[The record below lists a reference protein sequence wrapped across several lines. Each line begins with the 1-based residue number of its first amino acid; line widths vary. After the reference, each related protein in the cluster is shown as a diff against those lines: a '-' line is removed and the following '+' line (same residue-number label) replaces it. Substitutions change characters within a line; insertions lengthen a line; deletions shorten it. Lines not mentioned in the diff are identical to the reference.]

1 MSMQEI
7 MDDSTVKFTERMIL
21 RGCITDTEFKFVIEQ
36 RGYRLQDLFEYNE
49 ENKVLLKTFNECLK
63 QAQIKLFR
71 QGLKVYG
78 EALGQA
84 KNLGINEDDVEVEC
98 KIALPTK
105 YPEIHPLQTET
116 AKKVWEVLT
125 TGGYIEIY
133 DNNIGL
139 DLWFDKHSKRLLK
152 LSEKELQPYINKY
165 LYMNDKEDNWNDGM
179 NRKWSKN
186 LNLLYGVHNLTDH
199 CCFSFY
205 DLLYVREFDSRIQ
218 VTYSKKL

>member
-1 MSMQEI
+1 MTMQEI
-7 MDDSTVKFTERMIL
+7 MDDSTVKFTGRMIL

-63 QAQIKLFR
+63 QAQFKLFR

-105 YPEIHPLQTET
+105 YPKIHPLQTET

-179 NRKWSKN
+179 NR
-186 LNLLYGVHNLTDH
+186 
-199 CCFSFY
+199 
-205 DLLYVREFDSRIQ
+205 
-218 VTYSKKL
+218 